1 MEDKKNLFE
10 HVKVLATTDGRAI
23 GTPGHDRAR
32 KYLCA
37 NLKHLGLST
46 YGESYEIEDQTN
58 DLKLFNIIATV
69 PGIDNHAPPLLLGAH
84 YDTFEKYPGA
94 DDNAAGVAILLEIA
108 KELVQLP
115 AACDVIFA
123 FFDGEELGG
132 IHKDMMGS
140 TKFFL
145 KHSNRPIR
153 CGFILDL
160 VGHDV
165 PITNLENIMFVTGM
179 ESSPSW
185 FKQLQSAQDESG
197 IRWATVLDSY
207 INSPSDHY
215 VYVQTQLPYL
225 FFSCGRWAHYHSP
238 SDTHEKLNYI
248 KMAHFKKA
256 LTRLVYQC
264 AKEAPVNIGYDS
276 TNDELKFLKENLL
289 PGIGMPEKA
298 LETRTD
304 IDKLAQYLLG
314 NFEV

>member
-1 MEDKKNLFE
+1 MEDAENLYE
-10 HVKVLATTDGRAI
+10 HVKILSTTDGRAI

-58 DLKLFNIIATV
+58 DLELINIIATV
-69 PGIDNHAPPLLLGAH
+69 PGINNHAPPLLLGAH
-84 YDTFEKYPGA
+84 YDTFESYPGA

-108 KELVQLP
+108 KVLMQSP

-132 IHKDMMGS
+132 INKDMMGS
-140 TKFFL
+140 TKFFQ

-165 PITNLENIMFVTGM
+165 PIANLENIMFVTGM

-215 VYVQTQLPYL
+215 VYVQNKLPYL

-238 SDTHEKLNYI
+238 SDTHEKLNYN
-248 KMAHFKKA
+248 KMTHFKKA
-256 LTRLVYQC
+256 LTRLVYQI
-264 AKEAPVNIGYDS
+264 AKDAHTSSGYDS
-276 TNDELKFLKENLL
+276 TNDELKFLKDNLL
-289 PGIGMPEKA
+289 HGLGMLDVPFESRA
-298 LETRTD
+298 D
-304 IDKLAQYLLG
+304 IDKLARYLLG